1 MLTVA
6 TDDGETLYVA
16 EDEAE
21 RGQDGPFLVVYRT
34 PERERRWGWFCTNC
48 ESVDNAM
55 DSMGRIECN
64 VCGNFKKPD
73 EWDSA
78 HE

>member
-1 MLTVA
+1 MFTVA
-6 TDDGETLYVA
+6 TDDGDLHVA
-16 EDEAE
+16 EDEGE

-34 PERERRWGWFCTNC
+34 ADQERRYGWYCTHC
-48 ESVDNAM
+48 ESIDNAM

>member
-1 MLTVA
+1 M
-6 TDDGETLYVA
+6 
-16 EDEAE
+16 
-21 RGQDGPFLVVYRT
+21 VYGT
-34 PERERRWGWFCTNC
+34 PERENRWGWYCSNC

-55 DSMGRIECN
+55 DSMGRIKCN
-64 VCGNFKKPD
+64 VCGNFRKAE

>member
-1 MLTVA
+1 MLPVA

-55 DSMGRIECN
+55 DSMGRSECN